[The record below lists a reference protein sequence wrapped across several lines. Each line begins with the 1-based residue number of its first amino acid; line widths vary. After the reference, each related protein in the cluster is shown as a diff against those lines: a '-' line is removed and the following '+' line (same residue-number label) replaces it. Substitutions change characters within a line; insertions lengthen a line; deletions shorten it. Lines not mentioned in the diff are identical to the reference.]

1 VCVLF
6 HVPPSPYY
14 SPGGSTASPA
24 GTGTD
29 EFVCV
34 CCGLLL
40 QYLIQSWA
48 ILLRARKM
56 NTPPHFPPLFLKQPG
71 NYQARG
77 RVVEAT
83 ALVKPS
89 RTMRRA
95 FGLRGGRGGGR
106 GRGRGSGGAAGGRL
120 STDDFQRAVER
131 AAPLLSPPSTGG
143 EVLFHHQ
150 PFDDALHAVLTFA
163 RPTCEDECVQFIIA
177 VGKLIRAAGDDE
189 DHWKMLVLALIRR
202 RYHARAPE
210 ARAAGE
216 DESDGDGERLL
227 FYLATRAMQAA
238 AQEGHP
244 VASARAATA
253 ASVLCR
259 AAPLAGGTR
268 DICHLLEHLGMQAI
282 SEARGSWQLQPLG
295 IVSL

>member
-1 VCVLF
+1 
-6 HVPPSPYY
+6 
-14 SPGGSTASPA
+14 
-24 GTGTD
+24 
-29 EFVCV
+29 
-34 CCGLLL
+34 
-40 QYLIQSWA
+40 
-48 ILLRARKM
+48 
-56 NTPPHFPPLFLKQPG
+56 
-71 NYQARG
+71 
-77 RVVEAT
+77 
-83 ALVKPS
+83 
-89 RTMRRA
+89 
-95 FGLRGGRGGGR
+95 
-106 GRGRGSGGAAGGRL
+106 
-120 STDDFQRAVER
+120 
-131 AAPLLSPPSTGG
+131 
-143 EVLFHHQ
+143 
-150 PFDDALHAVLTFA
+150 
-163 RPTCEDECVQFIIA
+163 VQFIIA

-282 SEARGSWQLQPLG
+282 SGARGSGQLQPLG